1 MVNYKVT
8 AAQVAAHAGVSKAAV
23 SRVFNPGRS
32 VSPVLAD
39 KVTRAAQ
46 ELGYSPNLL
55 ARSLSLGRTR
65 MIGLIVPY
73 LYNQYYAEVLE
84 QISLAFQAENYRVL
98 VFVLPKT
105 ASAIENVIEDL
116 LRYRVDGLIVASVV
130 MSSQL
135 AERCTE
141 AGVPIL
147 LFNRVEDH
155 GTFPSVTSDNLRG
168 GRQAAQH
175 LLSLGH
181 RRIGYIAG
189 WEDAST
195 QRDRES
201 GFVEALEKSGVELA
215 ARGVGNFMR
224 EDAEQAAIEMFDTSD
239 RPSAVFVANDFMA
252 FAVIDVLRHKLGMR
266 VPDDVS
272 VMGFGDIA
280 MASWPSYDLT
290 TIHQPTGKM
299 VNRAVSMLLE
309 MIEEE
314 TEVTTSIVVP
324 NSLVVRTSTAI
335 YGKTD
340 T

>member
-32 VSPVLAD
+32 VSPMLAD
-39 KVTRAAQ
+39 KVTRAAE

-55 ARSLSLGRTR
+55 ARSLSLGKTR

-73 LYNQYYAEVLE
+73 LYNQYYAEALE
-84 QISLAFQAENYRVL
+84 QISLAFQAQNYRVL

-105 ASAIENVIEDL
+105 ASAIESVVEDL

-181 RRIGYIAG
+181 SRIGYIAG

-201 GFVEALEKSGVELA
+201 GFRETLEKQGLGLA
-215 ARGVGNFMR
+215 ARGVGNFIR
-224 EDAEQAAIEMFDTSD
+224 EDAERAALAMFDSAD

-252 FAVIDVLRHKLGMR
+252 FAVMDVLRHKLGLR
-266 VPDDVS
+266 VPHDVS
-272 VMGFGDIA
+272 VIGFGDIA
-280 MASWPSYDLT
+280 MSAWAAYDLS
-290 TIHQPTGKM
+290 TIRQATAKM
-299 VNRAVSMLLE
+299 VSRAVSMMLE
-309 MIEEE
+309 MIEEQ

-324 NSLVVRTSTAI
+324 NTLVVRSSTGT

>member
-1 MVNYKVT
+1 MANYKVT

-32 VSPVLAD
+32 VSPMLAD
-39 KVTRAAQ
+39 KVTRAAE

-105 ASAIENVIEDL
+105 ASAIESVVEDL

-168 GRQAAQH
+168 GRLAARH

-201 GFVEALEKSGVELA
+201 GFREELGKQGIELA

-224 EDAEQAAIEMFDTSD
+224 EDAEKSALAMFDTPD

-252 FAVIDVLRHKLGMR
+252 FAAMDVLRHKLGLR
-266 VPDDVS
+266 VPGDVS
-272 VMGFGDIA
+272 VIGFGDIA
-280 MASWPSYDLT
+280 MSAWPSYDLST
-290 TIHQPTGKM
+290 VRQATGKM
-299 VNRAVSMLLE
+299 VSRAVSMLLE
-309 MIEEE
+309 MIEEQ

-324 NSLVVRTSTAI
+324 NTLVARSSTGPFEKA
-335 YGKTD
+335 D